1 MPRTLVLL
9 NNVAIPR
16 PKSGSGQQP
25 NTDIISK
32 LFETLKMKVSPG
44 FFDSLTNLIVINQLK
59 SIRKN
64 VLKSKFI
71 SILGWIVSL

>member
-16 PKSGSGQQP
+16 PKSGSGQQT
-25 NTDIISK
+25 NTDVISK
-32 LFETLKMKVSPG
+32 LFETLKMKVNPG
-44 FFDSLTNLIVINQLK
+44 FYKSLRTQNGFNPLN

-64 VLKSKFI
+64 VLKS
-71 SILGWIVSL
+71 